1 MHDAEKNA
9 SHLKGN
15 VRITRGEMKVSA
27 DEGFA
32 YRSENSYERI
42 ELFGAPVRWR
52 TITEEG
58 RETTGRANQVIYDL
72 LERTIT
78 LIGEAH
84 IEEPRGTYSGERL
97 IYNLDTGGVQG
108 DGGVRLSIEPEV
120 IDGKQDQGEDSG
132 PESG

>member
-1 MHDAEKNA
+1 
-9 SHLKGN
+9 
-15 VRITRGEMKVSA
+15 
-27 DEGFA
+27 
-32 YRSENSYERI
+32 SENSYERI

-58 RETTGRANQVIYDL
+58 RETIGWANQVIYDL

-78 LIGEAH
+78 LVGEAH
-84 IEEPRGTYSGERL
+84 IEEPRGTYTGERL
-97 IYNLDTGGVQG
+97 IYNLDTEGVQG

-120 IDGKQDQGEDSG
+120 IDGEQDQGEDSS